1 MLISEIT
8 DNIAQ
13 HFGKSFDIPFKSR
26 IKSEIISVRAEIIK
40 QHFNKYGT
48 YPESLVSQINS
59 IATTSVDIGENN
71 IVIIG
76 KDIKRTTLKV
86 PSPIRMSTSSNNFIF
101 VGTIDGK
108 RSFGYIEPESYEDL
122 KEDRFQKRTI
132 RYSYVN
138 GYIYIYG
145 SCPKNIRVRGI
156 FADPYKVAELNGE
169 VEEGCPQSLNIPE
182 DFVNLT
188 ERMVI
193 DIVQRGFIKPDQE
206 EVIKVQEDD
215 K

>member
-1 MLISEIT
+1 MLISEIV

-13 HFGKSFDIPFKSR
+13 HFGRPFDIPFKSR
-26 IKSEIISVRAEIIK
+26 IKSEVISIRAEIIK

-48 YPESLVSQINS
+48 YPESLVTQIHS
-59 IATTSVDIGENN
+59 ISTFSTDIGENN
-71 IVIIG
+71 IVSIG
-76 KDIKRTTLKV
+76 KDIKRTVLKV
-86 PSPIRMSTSSNNFIF
+86 PSPIRMSTSSNNFIY

-132 RYSYVN
+132 RYSYIN

-156 FADPYKVAELNGE
+156 FADPYKVAILNNE
-169 VEEGCPQSLNIPE
+169 TEESCPQSLEIPE
-182 DFVNLT
+182 DFVNLIEKMT
-188 ERMVI
+188 I
-193 DIVQRGFIKPDQE
+193 DIIQRGFIKPDQE
-206 EVIKVQEDD
+206 EEIRVQEDD